1 MIETIY
7 VNNIKEN
14 HRFKTFWNWSVNELC
29 EETSLTRYYDED
41 HLSLNEDTMK
51 HILDEIIET
60 QPDIVSKYK
69 FYIILETPE
78 MDDNKWNNYFGL
90 WKSTRQNLKK
100 TGARL
105 DFLEGVISENV
116 YKVENKTN
124 TSSDTIKYSGI
135 LTFEWP
141 FFLDLIPYLGTML
154 NRFSPYAG
162 LIFAF
167 KDDQQID
174 FDKLENE
181 IVNESSY
188 AKKINV
194 LLNKNGIVFFPHGSE
209 DFGGIYLDIL
219 KK

>member
-1 MIETIY
+1 
-7 VNNIKEN
+7 
-14 HRFKTFWNWSVNELC
+14 
-29 EETSLTRYYDED
+29 
-41 HLSLNEDTMK
+41 K

-60 QPDIVSKYK
+60 QPEIVSKYK
-69 FYIILETPE
+69 LYIILETRE

-90 WKSTRQNLKK
+90 WKSIRQNLKK
-100 TGARL
+100 TGDRL
-105 DFLEGVISENV
+105 DFLEGIISENI
-116 YKVENKTN
+116 YKVENKKM
-124 TSSDTIKYSGI
+124 TSSDTIKFSGI
-135 LTFEWP
+135 LTFEWQ
-141 FFLDLIPYLGTML
+141 FFLDLIPYLGTMF
-154 NRFSPYAG
+154 NESPPYAG

-181 IVNESSY
+181 IVNESDY

-194 LLNKNGIVFFPHGSE
+194 LINKNGIVFFPHGSE